1 MPEDEIL
8 IVQPQPSCLSLGVSA
23 VPFHLQFGISVGEEL
38 LCSSDFCSAPC
49 EKLVVMG
56 REKWS
61 SFQRKIS
68 TRAHYYPRVMFVKWG
83 EKNLKKKK
91 EKEMFVFPENY
102 SCIYKN
108 SATKAKIMQIIAK

>member
-56 REKWS
+56 RGKMELVSAQNFNKGTLLS
-61 SFQRKIS
+61 QGYVCKVGRKK
-68 TRAHYYPRVMFVKWG
+68 F
-83 EKNLKKKK
+83 KKKK